1 MRILCRYYH
10 NERKKNFNNIFSDEI
25 KNIIIEYNFFCSA
38 DLLMKIE
45 FFGEWGKVRL
55 TWASR
60 SVFAIIKL
68 VANVPL
74 KNHPEPGGCTKS
86 VSGLDFVHRP

>member
-1 MRILCRYYH
+1 
-10 NERKKNFNNIFSDEI
+10 
-25 KNIIIEYNFFCSA
+25 
-38 DLLMKIE
+38 MKIE
-45 FFGEWGKVRL
+45 FFGEWGEVRL

-74 KNHPEPGGCTKS
+74 KNHSEPGGCTKS
-86 VSGLDFVHRP
+86 VSGVDFVHRP